1 MTPSTLIAQE
11 DLCVRVFAW
20 LNQCVA
26 TLEGKVLYIL
36 ALICVAMIVDFL
48 VGSLAAWR
56 NPAVRFTSQRGIDGI
71 LRKLASILVLVGCIP
86 VSALIPADAG
96 LVALAVLYVGY
107 LMMELASIVEN
118 LDHLG
123 VHVGPLKRFIEHVGD
138 TTSDTESTHSGKET

>member
-11 DLCVRVFAW
+11 DLGVRVFAW

-36 ALICVAMIVDFL
+36 ALNCVAMIVDFL

-96 LVALAVLYVGY
+96 LVALTVLYVGY

>member
-11 DLCVRVFAW
+11 DLGVRVFAW

-138 TTSDTESTHSGKET
+138 TTSDTESTPSGKET

>member
-1 MTPSTLIAQE
+1 MTTPALIAQE
-11 DLCVRVFAW
+11 DLGVRVFAW

-118 LDHLG
+118 LDHFG
-123 VHVGPLKRFIEHVGD
+123 VHVGPLKRFVEHVGD
-138 TTSDTESTHSGKET
+138 TTSNSDSAHSGKET

>member
-1 MTPSTLIAQE
+1 MTLSTLIAQE
-11 DLCVRVFAW
+11 DLGVRVFAW

-138 TTSDTESTHSGKET
+138 TNSDTESTHSGKET

>member
-1 MTPSTLIAQE
+1 MPPSTLIAQE
-11 DLCVRVFAW
+11 DLGVRVFAW

-138 TTSDTESTHSGKET
+138 TTSDTEPTHSGKET

>member
-11 DLCVRVFAW
+11 DLGVRVFAW

-107 LMMELASIVEN
+107 LMM
-118 LDHLG
+118 
-123 VHVGPLKRFIEHVGD
+123 
-138 TTSDTESTHSGKET
+138 

>member
-1 MTPSTLIAQE
+1 MTLSTLIAQE
-11 DLCVRVFAW
+11 DLGVRVFAW

>member
-11 DLCVRVFAW
+11 DLGVRVFAW

>member
-11 DLCVRVFAW
+11 DLGVRVFAW

-138 TTSDTESTHSGKET
+138 TTSDTDSTHFEKET

>member
-11 DLCVRVFAW
+11 DLGVRVFAW

-107 LMMELASIVEN
+107 LMMKLASIVEN

-138 TTSDTESTHSGKET
+138 TTSDTNSTHSGKET

>member
-11 DLCVRVFAW
+11 DLGVRVFAW

-138 TTSDTESTHSGKET
+138 TTSDTNSTHSGKET

>member
-1 MTPSTLIAQE
+1 MTLSTLIAQE
-11 DLCVRVFAW
+11 DLGVRVFAW

-138 TTSDTESTHSGKET
+138 TTSDTNSTHSGKET

>member
-1 MTPSTLIAQE
+1 MTPPLTIAQE
-11 DLCVRVFAW
+11 DGAVQVFAW
-20 LNQCVA
+20 FNQHVA

-123 VHVGPLKRFIEHVGD
+123 VHVGPLRRFIEHVGD
-138 TTSDTESTHSGKET
+138 TTGDTESTHSGKET

>member
-11 DLCVRVFAW
+11 DLGVRVFAW

-48 VGSLAAWR
+48 VGSLASWR

-138 TTSDTESTHSGKET
+138 TTSDTNSTHSGKET

>member
-11 DLCVRVFAW
+11 DLGVRVFAW

-138 TTSDTESTHSGKET
+138 TTSDTESTHSRKET

>member
-11 DLCVRVFAW
+11 DLGVRVFAW

-56 NPAVRFTSQRGIDGI
+56 NPAVRFASQRGIDGI